1 MKVIVT
7 VLLGVSSLFFYM
19 GGYFFFFYL
28 VQKVLPCT
36 IGYSSCGEFFC
47 SSYLWYAMVQGVFYL
62 LFISTI
68 FLMIRLLSR
77 SFKYFLLII
86 ILPTFFMFLVQV
98 SYIYGAFD
106 LNNIGP
112 DAIRVDNFNNL
123 YLFTVVNALLVMG
136 MLWTMKRK
144 LK

>member
-7 VLLGVSSLFFYM
+7 VLLGISSLFFYIV
-19 GGYFFFFYL
+19 GYFSFFYL

-36 IGYSSCGEFFC
+36 IGYSCCGEFFC
-47 SSYLWYAMVQGVFYL
+47 SSYLWHAMVQGVFYL
-62 LFISTI
+62 LFISI
-68 FLMIRLLSR
+68 VFSIIRLISR

-86 ILPTFFMFLVQV
+86 ILPTFLMFLFQV
-98 SYIYGAFD
+98 SYIYDTFD

-112 DAIRVDNFNNL
+112 DAIRVDNFNHL

-136 MLWTMKRK
+136 MLWIMKRK